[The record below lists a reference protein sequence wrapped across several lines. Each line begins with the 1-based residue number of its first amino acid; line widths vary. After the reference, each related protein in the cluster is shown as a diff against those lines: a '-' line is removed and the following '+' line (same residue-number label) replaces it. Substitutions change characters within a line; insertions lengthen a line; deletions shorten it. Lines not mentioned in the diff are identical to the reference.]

1 MADEIK
7 LKATSSKLGDR
18 TVLINC
24 WMEGTVTSL
33 SNKDWITTI
42 YLEGSPFGYLL
53 LQEEDSLLRLCLAF
67 LQEDLCLNNNLM
79 SIEVF
84 IEGIHPSLNVV
95 QEIAAS
101 INKLYFLQLCY
112 YNTFNI
118 LISLLSSHYLVV
130 YRLGQ
135 QLLIETA
142 ILMFILSSKP
152 TSVSLALKPTNCQF
166 CLTDS
171 SIGRIIN

>member
-101 INKLYFLQLCY
+101 INKSYFL
-112 YNTFNI
+112 
-118 LISLLSSHYLVV
+118 
-130 YRLGQ
+130 
-135 QLLIETA
+135 
-142 ILMFILSSKP
+142 
-152 TSVSLALKPTNCQF
+152 
-166 CLTDS
+166 
-171 SIGRIIN
+171 